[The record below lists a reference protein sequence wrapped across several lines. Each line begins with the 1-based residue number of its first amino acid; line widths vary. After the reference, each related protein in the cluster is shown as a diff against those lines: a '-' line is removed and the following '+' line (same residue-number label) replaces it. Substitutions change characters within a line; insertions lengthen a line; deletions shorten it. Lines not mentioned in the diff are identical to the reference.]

1 MSSWGRSRSYD
12 RGLGGGGYSSGGGG
26 GSYSG
31 GSGGGGS
38 GSYSGGSGSG
48 RPSSGS
54 YGGGSDYSSFG
65 ALLTTSATGYSSSGA
80 PSYGGSVPTSR
91 LTPSGG
97 SGGGGSSGSPQ
108 NLDVSRCQS
117 AMVANIIQGS
127 YVMQGS
133 NHGKP
138 FYKKEGPQGSVSVL
152 IYFWD
157 DRDGASFSG
166 WWFGP
171 KVGGDQV
178 WAYNGSKSSAMPP
191 LSGWKVPWDGPED
204 QSLRIT
210 PSGGGS
216 GSRSG
221 VHSSRESRHDSGAIR
236 SGSRESLD
244 MIVGARQ
251 QAEDRRRRDH
261 DERQRKVMQQQ
272 QRRRQDEERRC
283 EEERRRRAAEEARRQ
298 KQQEEEEEARR
309 RAELKRKQRE
319 EEELRKREQAA
330 AMVVRKIIQ
339 KVRIANPENYDH
351 LRAELEEAQAAQLE
365 HMGSQADRVSQEAEK
380 ALQQAQQRIDDI
392 NQKREADEKRRQEEE
407 QRRKQEEELCDRL
420 LKEATEEVNG
430 IEDKVLEASEAA
442 KAAIEDK
449 EATPEQIVDSAAA
462 AEEKI
467 AAVLQALEGITKS
480 VDDKFRE
487 TGYTDAARRV
497 RDDMHELTN
506 KLSSHRRGLDRDQ
519 SDMKRMRDKAA
530 RKAAALKKLAE
541 KKARFSKHDSDSDG
555 KLNREEVK
563 SFSLTTYQFE
573 VPEEVLAKVMKTLE
587 PIVFEKF
594 DRVRAMIA
602 IAKSEIE
609 ARKKRA
615 EAEEKR
621 KAVDEAKA
629 EMQKVIDEAAKLLA
643 KAEEGAGKAENMA
656 RPLHRNDNMSADKIK
671 EEASATLASTK
682 EAEDTLQEALTKLI
696 KVEKDCA
703 ASDDLNGYDRREV
716 PRLQQRHGR
725 IASRLEKVTAAVKAA
740 NEKAMR
746 KAYTEIAQKRTEAVT
761 AMRGFMTT
769 EGKTSEQLF
778 EHIGS
783 GSDITSEKF
792 AEFLKGLSGFTL
804 EKDQDERLFQHIV
817 EEAESIPKEMF
828 LDLIRLY
835 YKCVKATVLTEH
847 IMIKSKTIR
856 RLEMSEVLEVIEGP
870 TKEEGVN
877 VQRVKVQAVNDAA
890 MGWATIAGNQGTP
903 FLEPGGN
910 LFTCVKETHITD
922 TESITDSKTIRKLS
936 KGEII
941 EVMEFAKKVDQGIK
955 RVKGKAKEDGASG
968 WITVCGNQGTTFL
981 EPC

>member
-1 MSSWGRSRSYD
+1 
-12 RGLGGGGYSSGGGG
+12 
-26 GSYSG
+26 
-31 GSGGGGS
+31 
-38 GSYSGGSGSG
+38 
-48 RPSSGS
+48 
-54 YGGGSDYSSFG
+54 
-65 ALLTTSATGYSSSGA
+65 
-80 PSYGGSVPTSR
+80 
-91 LTPSGG
+91 
-97 SGGGGSSGSPQ
+97 
-108 NLDVSRCQS
+108 
-117 AMVANIIQGS
+117 MVANIIQGS

-138 FYKKEGPQGSVSVL
+138 FYKKEGPQGGVSVL

-157 DRDGASFSG
+157 DRDGASLSG

-221 VHSSRESRHDSGAIR
+221 APSSREFRHDSGAIR

-244 MIVGARQ
+244 MIVAARQ
-251 QAEDRRRRDH
+251 QAEDRRRHDH
-261 DERQRKVMQQQ
+261 DERQRKVTQQQ
-272 QRRRQDEERRC
+272 QRRR
-283 EEERRRRAAEEARRQ
+283 EEEHRRRAAEEVRRQ

-339 KVRIANPENYDH
+339 KVRIANPENYDY

-430 IEDKVLEASEAA
+430 IEDKVLEAAEAA

-555 KLNREEVK
+555 KLSREEVK

-671 EEASATLASTK
+671 EEASATLATTK
-682 EAEDTLQEALTKLI
+682 EAEDTLQEAMTKLM

-716 PRLQQRHGR
+716 PRLKHRAMRLMISRHWR

-778 EHIGS
+778 QHIGS

-792 AEFLKGLSGFTL
+792 AEFLKGLSGLTL

-870 TKEEGVN
+870 TKEEDVN

-890 MGWATIAGNQGTP
+890 MGWATIAGNQGML

-941 EVMEFAKKVDQGIK
+941 EVMEFAKKVVQGIK

>member
-1 MSSWGRSRSYD
+1 
-12 RGLGGGGYSSGGGG
+12 
-26 GSYSG
+26 
-31 GSGGGGS
+31 
-38 GSYSGGSGSG
+38 
-48 RPSSGS
+48 
-54 YGGGSDYSSFG
+54 
-65 ALLTTSATGYSSSGA
+65 
-80 PSYGGSVPTSR
+80 
-91 LTPSGG
+91 
-97 SGGGGSSGSPQ
+97 
-108 NLDVSRCQS
+108 
-117 AMVANIIQGS
+117 MVANIIQGS

-283 EEERRRRAAEEARRQ
+283 EEERKRRAAEEARRQ

-682 EAEDTLQEALTKLI
+682 EAEDTLQEAMTKLI

>member
-38 GSYSGGSGSG
+38 GRYSGGSGSG

-80 PSYGGSVPTSR
+80 PSYGGSVLTSR
-91 LTPSGG
+91 LAPSGG

-138 FYKKEGPQGSVSVL
+138 FYKKKGPQGSVSVF

-221 VHSSRESRHDSGAIR
+221 APSSRESRHDSGA
-236 SGSRESLD
+236 
-244 MIVGARQ
+244 ARQ
-251 QAEDRRRRDH
+251 QEEDRRRRDH
-261 DERQRKVMQQQ
+261 DERQRKAMEQQRRDRERQ
-272 QRRRQDEERRC
+272 EEQRRRQDEERRR

-449 EATPEQIVDSAAA
+449 EATPEEIVDSTAA

-682 EAEDTLQEALTKLI
+682 EAEDTLQETMTKL
-696 KVEKDCA
+696 KQVEEDCV

-716 PRLQQRHGR
+716 PRLKQRHGR

-740 NEKAMR
+740 NEKAVR
-746 KAYTEIAQKRTEAVT
+746 KACALS
-761 AMRGFMTT
+761 
-769 EGKTSEQLF
+769 TSIFECIIVASFGGRMHKSCPEKHNIDLSMKFDYEQ
-778 EHIGS
+778 
-783 GSDITSEKF
+783 
-792 AEFLKGLSGFTL
+792 
-804 EKDQDERLFQHIV
+804 
-817 EEAESIPKEMF
+817 
-828 LDLIRLY
+828 
-835 YKCVKATVLTEH
+835 
-847 IMIKSKTIR
+847 IK
-856 RLEMSEVLEVIEGP
+856 LGE
-870 TKEEGVN
+870 N
-877 VQRVKVQAVNDAA
+877 QRH
-890 MGWATIAGNQGTP
+890 
-903 FLEPGGN
+903 
-910 LFTCVKETHITD
+910 TC
-922 TESITDSKTIRKLS
+922 
-936 KGEII
+936 
-941 EVMEFAKKVDQGIK
+941 
-955 RVKGKAKEDGASG
+955 
-968 WITVCGNQGTTFL
+968 
-981 EPC
+981 

>member
-1 MSSWGRSRSYD
+1 M
-12 RGLGGGGYSSGGGG
+12 
-26 GSYSG
+26 
-31 GSGGGGS
+31 
-38 GSYSGGSGSG
+38 
-48 RPSSGS
+48 
-54 YGGGSDYSSFG
+54 
-65 ALLTTSATGYSSSGA
+65 
-80 PSYGGSVPTSR
+80 
-91 LTPSGG
+91 
-97 SGGGGSSGSPQ
+97 
-108 NLDVSRCQS
+108 
-117 AMVANIIQGS
+117 
-127 YVMQGS
+127 
-133 NHGKP
+133 
-138 FYKKEGPQGSVSVL
+138 
-152 IYFWD
+152 
-157 DRDGASFSG
+157 
-166 WWFGP
+166 
-171 KVGGDQV
+171 
-178 WAYNGSKSSAMPP
+178 
-191 LSGWKVPWDGPED
+191 
-204 QSLRIT
+204 
-210 PSGGGS
+210 
-216 GSRSG
+216 
-221 VHSSRESRHDSGAIR
+221 
-236 SGSRESLD
+236 
-244 MIVGARQ
+244 
-251 QAEDRRRRDH
+251 
-261 DERQRKVMQQQ
+261 QQ

-339 KVRIANPENYDH
+339 KVRIANPENYDY

-430 IEDKVLEASEAA
+430 IEDKVLEAAEAA

-555 KLNREEVK
+555 KLSREEVK

-671 EEASATLASTK
+671 EEASATLATTK
-682 EAEDTLQEALTKLI
+682 EAEDTLQEAMTKLM

-716 PRLQQRHGR
+716 PRLKHRAMRLMISRHWR

-778 EHIGS
+778 QHIGS

-792 AEFLKGLSGFTL
+792 AEFLKGLSGLTL

-870 TKEEGVN
+870 TKEEDVN

-890 MGWATIAGNQGTP
+890 MGWATIAGNQGML

-941 EVMEFAKKVDQGIK
+941 EVMEFAKKVVQGIK